1 MPDSPTITP
10 ISADRIGSP
19 IATNVPNVKART
31 ISAIV
36 RPTTSLLSVAGFDS
50 FEPSG
55 PPADVLRPA
64 CLAAFASS
72 RIPWALSIVTL
83 PSDSA
88 GYIEMNA
95 TVPSLLT
102 WAAPAWSSGLMTFAT
117 SGFACSALT
126 LSSIA
131 LV

>member
-1 MPDSPTITP
+1 MPDRPATTP

-19 IATNVPNVKART
+19 IATNVPNVNAST

-36 RPTTSLLSVAGFDS
+36 RPTTSLDSVSGFDS

-64 CLAAFASS
+64 SFAAFASS
-72 RIPWALSIVTL
+72 RIPCASSIVTS

-88 GYIEMNA
+88 G
-95 TVPSLLT
+95 
-102 WAAPAWSSGLMTFAT
+102 
-117 SGFACSALT
+117 
-126 LSSIA
+126 
-131 LV
+131 